1 MCFSSKMLKYQKDFF
16 KLYND
21 KKLKDNL
28 SKAQK
33 YLESNKELISRNY
46 EKLRGFKKNS
56 FQKEINKNNNLIGIL
71 FQKHPKLLNK
81 THLNHSNNKN
91 SSINNYSNSKENKL
105 ISSYSFISNS
115 QTPNDNTKKNKN
127 NSIFTNTNIINKKM
141 KSKNITND
149 STNKNKINNSISLLN
164 IKNINDINNKIGKT
178 KFYAELNKIFN
189 KNKKN
194 IGVTRNNINKINFMK
209 KITKYPLS
217 PNISKI
223 KNANLNMTSRQKTKP
238 FSRSPSMSSS
248 LSNNN
253 INLSDK
259 FEINENTNNIIS
271 KNRNN
276 NSKKKNVNK
285 YADNNLFKNKL
296 KKVSI
301 DNIYKDNS
309 KSKEKKNDSMSLFD
323 KLYEKIALKSFKE
336 IKPLVFMMKS
346 KRASSYSNINY
357 IRYDKNYNY
366 KNKIKKAL
374 INSNDMLTSGSI
386 NCCIQN
392 ELSSEEIHFKAVK
405 FYQDIKKDSEILD

>member
-16 KLYND
+16 KLYNE

-28 SKAQK
+28 SKAQI

-46 EKLRGFKKNS
+46 EKLQGFKKNS
-56 FQKEINKNNNLIGIL
+56 FQKEINKNSNLIGIL
-71 FQKHPKLLNK
+71 FQKHPKLLNR
-81 THLNHSNNKN
+81 THLNLSNNKN
-91 SSINNYSNSKENKL
+91 FSVNNYNSKDNKL

-115 QTPNDNTKKNKN
+115 PTPNENTKKNKN
-127 NSIFTNTNIINKKM
+127 NSMFTNTNIINKKM
-141 KSKNITND
+141 KSKNPTND
-149 STNKNKINNSISLLN
+149 NMNKNKFNNSISLLN

-178 KFYAELNKIFN
+178 KFYADLNKLLN
-189 KNKKN
+189 KNKNN
-194 IGVTRNNINKINFMK
+194 IVTRNNINKNNFMK

-259 FEINENTNNIIS
+259 FEINEIANYNIS

-276 NSKKKNVNK
+276 NSKKKNGK
-285 YADNNLFKNKL
+285 KQADNNIFKNKL

-301 DNIYKDNS
+301 DNIYKDIS
-309 KSKEKKNDSMSLFD
+309 TSKEKKNDSKSLFG

-357 IRYDKNYNY
+357 IKYDKNYNY

-386 NCCIQN
+386 NCSIQN

-405 FYQDIKKDSEILD
+405 LYQDIKKDSEILD

>member
-1 MCFSSKMLKYQKDFF
+1 MCFSSKMTKYQKDFF
-16 KLYND
+16 KLYNE

-28 SKAQK
+28 SKAQI

-46 EKLRGFKKNS
+46 EKLQGFKKNS
-56 FQKEINKNNNLIGIL
+56 FQKEINKNSNLIGIL

-81 THLNHSNNKN
+81 THLNLSNNKN
-91 SSINNYSNSKENKL
+91 FSVNNYNSKDNKL

-115 QTPNDNTKKNKN
+115 PTPNENTKKNKN
-127 NSIFTNTNIINKKM
+127 NSMFTNTNIINKKM
-141 KSKNITND
+141 KSKNPTND
-149 STNKNKINNSISLLN
+149 NINKNKFNNSISLLN

-178 KFYAELNKIFN
+178 KFYADLNKLLN
-189 KNKKN
+189 KNKNN
-194 IGVTRNNINKINFMK
+194 IVTRNNINKINFMK

-223 KNANLNMTSRQKTKP
+223 KNAHLNMTSRQKTKP

-259 FEINENTNNIIS
+259 FEINEIANYNIS

-276 NSKKKNVNK
+276 NSKKKNGK
-285 YADNNLFKNKL
+285 KQADNNIFKNKL

-301 DNIYKDNS
+301 DNIYKDIS
-309 KSKEKKNDSMSLFD
+309 TSKEKKNDSKSLFG

-357 IRYDKNYNY
+357 IKYDKNYNY

-386 NCCIQN
+386 NCSIQN

-405 FYQDIKKDSEILD
+405 FYQDIKKDSAILD

>member
-1 MCFSSKMLKYQKDFF
+1 MCFSSKMTKYQKDFF
-16 KLYND
+16 KLYNE

-28 SKAQK
+28 SKAQI

-46 EKLRGFKKNS
+46 EKLQGFKKNS
-56 FQKEINKNNNLIGIL
+56 FQKEINKNSNLIGIL
-71 FQKHPKLLNK
+71 FQKHPKLLNR
-81 THLNHSNNKN
+81 THLNLSNNKN
-91 SSINNYSNSKENKL
+91 FSVNNYNSKDNKL

-115 QTPNDNTKKNKN
+115 PTPNENTKKNKN
-127 NSIFTNTNIINKKM
+127 NSMFTNTNIINKKM
-141 KSKNITND
+141 KSKNPTND
-149 STNKNKINNSISLLN
+149 NINKNKFNNSISLLN

-178 KFYAELNKIFN
+178 KFYADLNKLLN
-189 KNKKN
+189 KNKNN
-194 IGVTRNNINKINFMK
+194 IVTRNNINKINFMK

-223 KNANLNMTSRQKTKP
+223 KNAHLNMTSRQKTKP

-259 FEINENTNNIIS
+259 FEINEIANYNIS

-276 NSKKKNVNK
+276 NSKKKNGK
-285 YADNNLFKNKL
+285 KQADNNIFKNKL

-301 DNIYKDNS
+301 DNIYKDIS
-309 KSKEKKNDSMSLFD
+309 TSKEKKNDSKSLFG

-357 IRYDKNYNY
+357 IKYDKNYNY

-386 NCCIQN
+386 NCSIQN

-405 FYQDIKKDSEILD
+405 LYQDIKKDSEILD

>member
-21 KKLKDNL
+21 KKIKDNL
-28 SKAQK
+28 SKAQI

-46 EKLRGFKKNS
+46 EKLQGFKKNS
-56 FQKEINKNNNLIGIL
+56 FQKEINKNNNLISIL

-81 THLNHSNNKN
+81 THLNHTNNKN
-91 SSINNYSNSKENKL
+91 SSINNYNSKDNKL

-127 NSIFTNTNIINKKM
+127 NSIFNNTKIINKKM
-141 KSKNITND
+141 KSKNTIND
-149 STNKNKINNSISLLN
+149 SMNKNKFNNSISLLN

-178 KFYAELNKIFN
+178 KFYADLNKLLN
-189 KNKKN
+189 KNKNN
-194 IGVTRNNINKINFMK
+194 IVTRNNINKINFMK

-223 KNANLNMTSRQKTKP
+223 KNANLKMTSRQKTKP

-259 FEINENTNNIIS
+259 FEINEISNNNFS

-276 NSKKKNVNK
+276 NNKKKNVNK
-285 YADNNLFKNKL
+285 HADNNIFKNKL
-296 KKVSI
+296 KKGSI
-301 DNIYKDNS
+301 DNIYKDIS
-309 KSKEKKNDSMSLFD
+309 KSKEKKNDSMSLFG

-386 NCCIQN
+386 NCSIQN

-405 FYQDIKKDSEILD
+405 LYQDIKKDSEILD

>member
-21 KKLKDNL
+21 KKIKDNL
-28 SKAQK
+28 SKAQI

-46 EKLRGFKKNS
+46 EKLQGFKKNS
-56 FQKEINKNNNLIGIL
+56 FQKEINKNNNLISIL

-81 THLNHSNNKN
+81 THLNHTNNKN
-91 SSINNYSNSKENKL
+91 SSINNYNSKDNKL

-127 NSIFTNTNIINKKM
+127 NSIFNNTKIINKKM
-141 KSKNITND
+141 KSKNTIND
-149 STNKNKINNSISLLN
+149 SMNKNKFNNSISLLN

-178 KFYAELNKIFN
+178 KFYADLNKLLN

-259 FEINENTNNIIS
+259 FEINEISNNNFS

-276 NSKKKNVNK
+276 NKKKNANK
-285 YADNNLFKNKL
+285 HADNNIFKNKL
-296 KKVSI
+296 QKVSI
-301 DNIYKDNS
+301 DNVYKDIS
-309 KSKEKKNDSMSLFD
+309 KSKEKKNDSMSLFG

-386 NCCIQN
+386 NCSIQN

-405 FYQDIKKDSEILD
+405 LYQDIKKDSEILD

>member
-21 KKLKDNL
+21 KKIKDNL
-28 SKAQK
+28 SKAQI

-46 EKLRGFKKNS
+46 EKLQGFKKNS
-56 FQKEINKNNNLIGIL
+56 FQKEINKNSNLIGIL

-81 THLNHSNNKN
+81 TNLNHTNNKN
-91 SSINNYSNSKENKL
+91 SSINNYNSKDNKL

-127 NSIFTNTNIINKKM
+127 NSIFNNTKIINKKM
-141 KSKNITND
+141 KSKNTIND
-149 STNKNKINNSISLLN
+149 SMNKNKFNNSISLLN

-178 KFYAELNKIFN
+178 KFYADLNKLLN

-259 FEINENTNNIIS
+259 FEINEISNNNFS

-276 NSKKKNVNK
+276 NNKKKNVNK
-285 YADNNLFKNKL
+285 HADNNIFKNKL
-296 KKVSI
+296 KKGSI
-301 DNIYKDNS
+301 DNIYKDIS
-309 KSKEKKNDSMSLFD
+309 KSKEKKNDSMSLFG
-323 KLYEKIALKSFKE
+323 KLYEKIAIKSFKE

-374 INSNDMLTSGSI
+374 INSNYILTSGSI
-386 NCCIQN
+386 NCSIQN

-405 FYQDIKKDSEILD
+405 LYQDIKKDSEILD

>member
-1 MCFSSKMLKYQKDFF
+1 MCFSSKMTKYQKDFF
-16 KLYND
+16 KLYNE

-28 SKAQK
+28 SKAQI

-46 EKLRGFKKNS
+46 EKLQGFKKNS
-56 FQKEINKNNNLIGIL
+56 FQKEINKNSNLIGIL

-81 THLNHSNNKN
+81 THLNLSNNKN
-91 SSINNYSNSKENKL
+91 FSVNNYNSKDNKL

-115 QTPNDNTKKNKN
+115 PTPNENTKKNKN
-127 NSIFTNTNIINKKM
+127 NSMFTNTNIINKKM
-141 KSKNITND
+141 KSKNPTND
-149 STNKNKINNSISLLN
+149 NINKNKFNNSISLLN

-178 KFYAELNKIFN
+178 KFYADLNKLLN
-189 KNKKN
+189 KNKNN
-194 IGVTRNNINKINFMK
+194 IVTRNNINKINFMK

-259 FEINENTNNIIS
+259 FEINEIANYNIS

-276 NSKKKNVNK
+276 NSKKKNGK
-285 YADNNLFKNKL
+285 KQADNNIFKNKL

-301 DNIYKDNS
+301 DNIYKDIS
-309 KSKEKKNDSMSLFD
+309 SSKEKKNDSKSLFG

-357 IRYDKNYNY
+357 IKYDKNYNY

-386 NCCIQN
+386 NCSIQN

-405 FYQDIKKDSEILD
+405 FYQDIKKDSAILD

>member
-21 KKLKDNL
+21 KKIKDNL
-28 SKAQK
+28 SKAQI

-46 EKLRGFKKNS
+46 EKLQGFKKNS
-56 FQKEINKNNNLIGIL
+56 FQKEINKNNNLISIL

-81 THLNHSNNKN
+81 THLNHTNNKN
-91 SSINNYSNSKENKL
+91 SSINNYNSKDNKL

-127 NSIFTNTNIINKKM
+127 NSIFNNTKIINKKM
-141 KSKNITND
+141 KSKNTIND
-149 STNKNKINNSISLLN
+149 SMNKNKFNNSISLLN

-178 KFYAELNKIFN
+178 KFYADLNKLLN
-189 KNKKN
+189 KNKNN
-194 IGVTRNNINKINFMK
+194 IVTRNNINKINFMK

-259 FEINENTNNIIS
+259 FEINEISNNNFS

-276 NSKKKNVNK
+276 NNKKKNVNK
-285 YADNNLFKNKL
+285 HADNNIFKNKL
-296 KKVSI
+296 KKGSI
-301 DNIYKDNS
+301 DNIYKDIS
-309 KSKEKKNDSMSLFD
+309 KSKEKKNDSMSLFG

-386 NCCIQN
+386 NCSIQN

-405 FYQDIKKDSEILD
+405 LYQDIKKDSEILD